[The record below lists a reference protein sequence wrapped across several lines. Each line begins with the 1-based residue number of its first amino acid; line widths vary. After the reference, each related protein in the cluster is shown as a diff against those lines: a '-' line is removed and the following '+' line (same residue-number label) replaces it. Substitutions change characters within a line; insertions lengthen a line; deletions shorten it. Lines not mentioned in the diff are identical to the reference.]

1 MHFKTGRKPSS
12 SDDCERITG
21 YARLT
26 LLRVAHELAPKA
38 TRIPNSRHCK
48 FLSKAADQFEDAK
61 MPSAARKVGRH

>member
-1 MHFKTGRKPSS
+1 
-12 SDDCERITG
+12 
-21 YARLT
+21 LT
-26 LLRVAHELAPKA
+26 LLRVAHELAPRA